1 MTISFEGINEQLIT
15 FEAAEGTKKG
25 DLVAMSVSGTIAK
38 ATDGKAIVGVVKTLR
53 GSLAGVQVRGYAKLA
68 SAEAIPV
75 GFASLVSNGANAL
88 KAGGTAGR
96 SCLVVETGT
105 AGGTVGVLF
114 N

>member
-15 FEAAEGTKKG
+15 FEAAEGTRKG
-25 DLVAMSVSGTIAK
+25 DLVAMSGSGAVAK
-38 ATDGKAIVGVVKTLR
+38 AADGKAIVGVVKTLR
-53 GSLAGVQVRGYAKLA
+53 GSLAGVQISGYAKLA
-68 SAEAIPV
+68 SAESIPV

-96 SCLVVETGT
+96 SCLILEAGS
-105 AGGTVGVLF
+105 AGGTVGVLL